1 MATSERVLVGQT
13 KLDFERIRRIETGYR
28 PSLNLAIAA
37 LAAIA
42 VLLGGVSQ
50 LAMSA
55 VLAAAVLAE
64 IFHAV
69 RRRAEVRVYYV
80 DGRWLALPCLS
91 REHAIETGHKLVRAL
106 PQTR

>member
-1 MATSERVLVGQT
+1 MATSERVLVEQT
-13 KLDFERIRRIETGYR
+13 KLDFERIHRIETGYR

-42 VLLGGVSQ
+42 VLLGGASQ

-55 VLAAAVLAE
+55 VLVAAVLAE
-64 IFHAV
+64 IFHAG
-69 RRRAEVRVYYV
+69 RRRAEVRVYYL

-91 REHAIETGHKLVRAL
+91 REHAIETGHRLVRAL
-106 PQTR
+106 PQAH